1 MSDALEVGK
10 TFPAFSLPNQDG
22 RAVQLGDFA
31 GQWLVIFVYPKDDTP
46 GCTVESRGFSAA
58 LPEFEQAGARVVG
71 LSADG
76 VDSHRAFCDKFSLA
90 MPLLADVRGE
100 LLTAAGVG
108 QSDYQ
113 GTAYWNR
120 VTFLVDPRGVLRKIY
135 RDVKP
140 AGHERAV
147 LTDLLALKAEG
158 RS

>member
-1 MSDALEVGK
+1 
-10 TFPAFSLPNQDG
+10 
-22 RAVQLGDFA
+22 
-31 GQWLVIFVYPKDDTP
+31 
-46 GCTVESRGFSAA
+46 
-58 LPEFEQAGARVVG
+58 VVG